1 MGAQQTIENTRAN
14 QRREIPLSNSL
25 AIPSPICW
33 SCSSLPGP
41 EMANRERRRMRVEFG
56 LPVCDVYRH
65 GAEELVDA
73 VLALQSALRDTS

>member
-1 MGAQQTIENTRAN
+1 
-14 QRREIPLSNSL
+14 
-25 AIPSPICW
+25 
-33 SCSSLPGP
+33 
-41 EMANRERRRMRVEFG
+41 MANRERRRMRVEFG